1 MTRSAPK
8 SDQAPLTEM
17 LEIMPQDI
25 TCADDLAVTSTPHP
39 PLSQAVRRQT
49 ESDALD
55 NAQRAIWP
63 AVLAGD
69 SDAIKL
75 FLQIHDRRV
84 KLWGLT
90 DDQTPRD
97 WVVRVERG

>member
-1 MTRSAPK
+1 MPLSAPT

-25 TCADDLAVTSTPHP
+25 TCADDHAVTSTPFP
-39 PLSQAVRRQT
+39 PLSREVRRQV
-49 ESDALD
+49 ESAALD
-55 NAQRAIWP
+55 NAQCAIWP
-63 AVLAGD
+63 AVLSGD
-69 SDAIKL
+69 GDAIKL

-90 DDQTPRD
+90 DDHTPRD

>member
-1 MTRSAPK
+1 MTYSAQK
-8 SDQAPLTEM
+8 SDQAPITET
-17 LEIMPQDI
+17 LEIMSQVI
-25 TCADDLAVTSTPHP
+25 TCAEEHTSASSPHP
-39 PLSQAVRRQT
+39 PLSLEVRRQT

-55 NAQRAIWP
+55 NAQHAIWP

-69 SDAIKL
+69 GDAIKL

-90 DDQTPRD
+90 TDHTPRD
-97 WVVRVERG
+97 WIVRVERG

>member
-1 MTRSAPK
+1 MTRSAQK
-8 SDQAPLTEM
+8 SDQAPLTET
-17 LEIMPQDI
+17 LEITSQAVA
-25 TCADDLAVTSTPHP
+25 CAEEPAVASSP
-39 PLSQAVRRQT
+39 PLSLEVRRQT

-55 NAQRAIWP
+55 NAQHAIWP

-69 SDAIKL
+69 GDAIKL

-90 DDQTPRD
+90 DDHAPRD

>member
-1 MTRSAPK
+1 M
-8 SDQAPLTEM
+8 EM

-25 TCADDLAVTSTPHP
+25 ACAEDHAVTPAP
-39 PLSQAVRRQT
+39 FLPLSQEVRRQV

-55 NAQRAIWP
+55 NAQRSIWP

-69 SDAIKL
+69 GDAIKL

-84 KLWGLT
+84 KLWSLT
-90 DDQTPRD
+90 DDHTPRD